1 MHEIPFR
8 RTIILLA
15 ANEVPEITKY
25 NYSLIQL
32 FEIVMQLN
40 RYAWLTRHDAVY
52 GQHMGASMNK
62 VANKRKTHVT
72 GTNILN
78 YYQQLTFVWKWF
90 RSTFALANDRITRP
104 AETMENTRREWT

>member
-40 RYAWLTRHDAVY
+40 RYA
-52 GQHMGASMNK
+52 
-62 VANKRKTHVT
+62 
-72 GTNILN
+72 
-78 YYQQLTFVWKWF
+78 
-90 RSTFALANDRITRP
+90 
-104 AETMENTRREWT
+104 